1 MALGIAYSTEDR
13 RQLGLVMPLSIAA
26 NISLPSLPRFLSPAG
41 MVRRAEERAT
51 AEAFRQRLSIRAPSV
66 DTPASSLSGG
76 NQQKVVISKWLET
89 NPKVMILDEPT
100 RGIDVGAK
108 VEVHQLIDDLAA
120 RGMAIILISSD
131 LPEVLAMSDR
141 ILVMREGRQM
151 AIFDHDEAIP
161 GAGPVGGDGAVRR
174 YRPRRRRH
182 RPRGRGRSDRG
193 DRSLGGRRLARRE
206 GALVSDAILRRV
218 RPEQFRE
225 VILLVVTVGLLLF
238 FASQIPNYFDPRSV
252 NRLTTGLAITLVVAV
267 GQVLV
272 VLTRNI
278 DLSVSSMVGL
288 TAYVVGTLLTR
299 SQDMPPL
306 VAVVLAMAMG
316 LALGSI
322 NGLIVAYGGVPAI
335 IATLGTLAL
344 YRVVLVEFSGAKT
357 VTTADLPDWLNDV
370 PSATVLSAGGYDL
383 RLMVAIALLVALLGQ
398 LTLRYLPFGRR
409 LYAIGSN
416 PEAARTAGLPVQR
429 TVFTAFAICGALSG
443 LAGFM
448 FLVRFGNITVTAA
461 QGLELQVVAA
471 VVVGGVNIFGGSG
484 SMIGALL
491 GVLLIETLQQSLL
504 RWAGISEF
512 VKDAILGLLILI
524 AVTAD
529 TIILGRLREMWVR
542 VRRRDQARAQA
553 TLAEERGAVHGA

>member
-1 MALGIAYSTEDR
+1 MTAL
-13 RQLGLVMPLSIAA
+13 
-26 NISLPSLPRFLSPAG
+26 
-41 MVRRAEERAT
+41 
-51 AEAFRQRLSIRAPSV
+51 
-66 DTPASSLSGG
+66 
-76 NQQKVVISKWLET
+76 
-89 NPKVMILDEPT
+89 
-100 RGIDVGAK
+100 
-108 VEVHQLIDDLAA
+108 
-120 RGMAIILISSD
+120 
-131 LPEVLAMSDR
+131 
-141 ILVMREGRQM
+141 
-151 AIFDHDEAIP
+151 
-161 GAGPVGGDGAVRR
+161 
-174 YRPRRRRH
+174 
-182 RPRGRGRSDRG
+182 
-193 DRSLGGRRLARRE
+193 
-206 GALVSDAILRRV
+206 LRRV

-225 VILLVVTVGLLLF
+225 AILFLVVVGLILF
-238 FASQIPNYFDPRSV
+238 FASQIPDYFSPRSV

-278 DLSVSSMVGL
+278 DLSVSSIVGL
-288 TAYVVGTLLTR
+288 TAYVTGTILTR
-299 SQDMPPL
+299 QTELHPL
-306 VAVVLAMAMG
+306 AALLLAMAMG
-316 LALGSI
+316 LVLGMI

-335 IATLGTLAL
+335 ITTLGTLAL

-370 PSATVLSAGGYDL
+370 PSATVASLGGYDL
-383 RLMVAIALLVALLGQ
+383 RLMVAIALVVVILGQ

-416 PEAARTAGLPVQR
+416 PDAARTAGLPVKR
-429 TVFTAFAICGALSG
+429 DVFTAFAISGMLSG

-491 GVLLIETLQQSLL
+491 GVLMIEILQQSLL

-512 VKDAILGLLILI
+512 VRDALLGLLILI

-529 TIILGRLREMWVR
+529 AIILGRLREMWVR
-542 VRRRDQARAQA
+542 ARRAGRTSDTRLPTSDTGEAV
-553 TLAEERGAVHGA
+553 RGA

>member
-1 MALGIAYSTEDR
+1 
-13 RQLGLVMPLSIAA
+13 
-26 NISLPSLPRFLSPAG
+26 
-41 MVRRAEERAT
+41 
-51 AEAFRQRLSIRAPSV
+51 
-66 DTPASSLSGG
+66 
-76 NQQKVVISKWLET
+76 
-89 NPKVMILDEPT
+89 
-100 RGIDVGAK
+100 
-108 VEVHQLIDDLAA
+108 
-120 RGMAIILISSD
+120 
-131 LPEVLAMSDR
+131 MSD
-141 ILVMREGRQM
+141 
-151 AIFDHDEAIP
+151 
-161 GAGPVGGDGAVRR
+161 AV
-174 YRPRRRRH
+174 
-182 RPRGRGRSDRG
+182 
-193 DRSLGGRRLARRE
+193 
-206 GALVSDAILRRV
+206 LRRV

-225 VILLVVTVGLLLF
+225 VILLAVTAGLLLF
-238 FASQIPNYFDPRSV
+238 FASQIPNYFEPRSV

-278 DLSVSSMVGL
+278 DLSVSSTVGL

-299 SQDMPPL
+299 YQDMAPL
-306 VAVVLAMAMG
+306 VALLLAMVIG
-316 LALGSI
+316 LVLGSI
-322 NGLIVAYGGVPAI
+322 NGLIVAYGGVPSI

-344 YRVVLVEFSGAKT
+344 YRVVLVEFSGART

-429 TVFTAFAICGALSG
+429 TVFTAFGICGALSG
-443 LAGFM
+443 LAGFI

-484 SMIGALL
+484 SVIGALL
-491 GVLLIETLQQSLL
+491 GVLMIETLQQSLL
-504 RWAGISEF
+504 RWAGLSEF

-542 VRRRDQARAQA
+542 VRRRDRERAQV
-553 TLAEERGAVHGA
+553 TFSEERGAAHGT